1 MQHTEW
7 FQDIT
12 YDGLALSV
20 MFDPWPCEIMA
31 KSTGDNWTDSFQ
43 PHIKSLIFTAAVQA
57 AKAERADAAYDLA
70 VARAEAMRDDAEL
83 EAA

>member
-1 MQHTEW
+1 MQNTEW

-12 YDGLALSV
+12 YDGLELQV
-20 MFDPWPCEIMA
+20 MFDPWPCEIVA
-31 KSTGDNWTDSFQ
+31 KSTGDTWTESFQ

-57 AKAERADAAYDLA
+57 AKAERADAEYDLA
-70 VARAEAMRDDAEL
+70 ADRAQAKRDDAML